1 MRAQDSH
8 MNKLRFIVPAVLALA
23 TTASASE
30 PKLGPTLFADKPS
43 RAWQIDWSGS
53 VVAPTPL
60 REAVAAAFVTGSDQ
74 TSAPPAVA
82 HEYSH
87 AYQVRAKIH
96 KYASFATLPLF
107 ATEIALGQSLYNEPG
122 GSKKTAHA
130 IVGAGIGSLFA
141 VNTVTGAMNLWEA
154 RKDSVGRTRRL
165 THGLL
170 MMAADAGFF
179 ATFLAAP
186 DDEHGNFTDARST
199 HRTIAITSIGLATA
213 GYLTMLFGGK

>member
-1 MRAQDSH
+1 MIRWH
-8 MNKLRFIVPAVLALA
+8 LIVPALLVVT

-30 PKLGPTLFADKPS
+30 PPAESTLFPDSHS
-43 RAWQIDWSGS
+43 RTWRIDWTGTS
-53 VVAPTPL
+53 VLSTPL
-60 REAVAAAFVTGSDQ
+60 HDAITRAAASGNDQ
-74 TSAPPAVA
+74 TSPPPAVA
-82 HEYSH
+82 TEYSH
-87 AYQVRAKIH
+87 AYHLRAKIH

-107 ATEIALGQSLYNEPG
+107 ATEIALGQSLYDEPG

-130 IVGAGIGSLFA
+130 IVGASIGSLFA

-154 RKDSVGRTRRL
+154 RKDPAGHKRRL

-186 DDEHGNFTDARST
+186 DSEHGDFTDARST
-199 HRTIAITSIGLATA
+199 HRNIAITSIGLATA

>member
-1 MRAQDSH
+1 MIRWH
-8 MNKLRFIVPAVLALA
+8 LIVPALLVVT

-30 PKLGPTLFADKPS
+30 PPAESTLFPDSHS
-43 RAWQIDWSGS
+43 RTWRIDWTGTS
-53 VVAPTPL
+53 VLSTPL
-60 REAVAAAFVTGSDQ
+60 HDAITRAAASGNDQ
-74 TSAPPAVA
+74 TSPPPTVA
-82 HEYSH
+82 TEYSH
-87 AYQVRAKIH
+87 AYHLRAKIH

-107 ATEIALGQSLYNEPG
+107 ATEIALGQSLYDEPG

-130 IVGAGIGSLFA
+130 IVGASIGSLFA

-154 RKDSVGRTRRL
+154 RKDPAGHKRRL

-186 DDEHGNFTDARST
+186 DSEHGDFTDARST
-199 HRTIAITSIGLATA
+199 HRNIAITSIGLATA

>member
-1 MRAQDSH
+1 MS
-8 MNKLRFIVPAVLALA
+8 KTRFIVPALLLLAA
-23 TTASASE
+23 TASASE
-30 PKLGPTLFADKPS
+30 PELNSTLFPDKPS
-43 RAWQIDWSGS
+43 KIWHVDWSGS
-53 VVAPTPL
+53 
-60 REAVAAAFVTGSDQ
+60 AVAATPLHDAIAEAFLPTIDQ
-74 TSAPPAVA
+74 TSPPPAVA
-82 HEYSH
+82 TEYSH

-96 KYASFATLPLF
+96 RYASFATLPLF
-107 ATEIALGQSLYNEPG
+107 ATELALGQSLYDDPG

-141 VNTVTGAMNLWEA
+141 VNTVTGVWNLIEA
-154 RKDSVGRTRRL
+154 KKDSVGRKRRL

-186 DDEHGNFTDARST
+186 DDEEGNFSDARST
-199 HRTIAITSIGLATA
+199 HRTIAITSIALATA

>member
-1 MRAQDSH
+1 MIRWH
-8 MNKLRFIVPAVLALA
+8 LIVPSLVLVA
-23 TTASASE
+23 TTATASE
-30 PKLGPTLFADKPS
+30 PANESALFADGP
-43 RAWQIDWSGS
+43 RAWRIDW
-53 VVAPTPL
+53 
-60 REAVAAAFVTGSDQ
+60 TG
-74 TSAPPAVA
+74 TSAPPTPLHDAIARAAATGNDQTSPPPAVA
-82 HEYSH
+82 TEYSH
-87 AYQVRAKIH
+87 AYHVRAKIH

-107 ATEIALGQSLYNEPG
+107 ATEIALGQSLYDEPG

-130 IVGAGIGSLFA
+130 IVGTSIGSLFA

-154 RKDSVGRTRRL
+154 RKDPTGHKRRL

-186 DDEHGNFTDARST
+186 DSEHADFTDARST
-199 HRTIAITSIGLATA
+199 HRNIAITSIGLATA

>member
-1 MRAQDSH
+1 MIRVQ
-8 MNKLRFIVPAVLALA
+8 FIVPSLLLLA
-23 TTASASE
+23 TTASASQPE
-30 PKLGPTLFADKPS
+30 LGPTFYADKPS
-43 RAWQIDWSGS
+43 RTWQIDWSGPAA
-53 VVAPTPL
+53 APTPL
-60 REAVAAAFVTGSDQ
+60 HDATAAVVTSRDQ
-74 TSAPPAVA
+74 TAAPPAVA
-82 HEYSH
+82 QEYSH
-87 AYQVRAKIH
+87 GYQVRAKIH

-154 RKDSVGRTRRL
+154 RKDSVGRKRRL

>member
-1 MRAQDSH
+1 MIRWH
-8 MNKLRFIVPAVLALA
+8 LIVPALLVVT

-30 PKLGPTLFADKPS
+30 PTAESTLFPDSHS
-43 RAWQIDWSGS
+43 RTWRIDWTGTS
-53 VVAPTPL
+53 VLSTPL
-60 REAVAAAFVTGSDQ
+60 HDAITRAAASGNDQ
-74 TSAPPAVA
+74 TSPPPAVA
-82 HEYSH
+82 TEYSH

-107 ATEIALGQSLYNEPG
+107 ATEIALGQSLYDEPG

-130 IVGAGIGSLFA
+130 IVGASIGSLFA

-154 RKDSVGRTRRL
+154 RKDPAGHKRRL

-186 DDEHGNFTDARST
+186 DSEHGDFTDARST
-199 HRTIAITSIGLATA
+199 HRNIAITSIGLATA

>member
-1 MRAQDSH
+1 MTNARIIIASA
-8 MNKLRFIVPAVLALA
+8 LLLAA

-30 PKLGPTLFADKPS
+30 PELGPTLFAEKPS
-43 RAWQIDWSGS
+43 PVWRISWTGS
-53 VVAPTPL
+53 DTGTTAL
-60 REAVAAAFVTGSDQ
+60 HDAIAAAFVTSNDQ
-74 TSAPPAVA
+74 TAPPPAVA
-82 HEYSH
+82 TEYSH

-107 ATEIALGQSLYNEPG
+107 ATEIALGQSLYDTPG

-130 IVGAGIGSLFA
+130 IVGASIGSLFA
-141 VNTVTGAMNLWEA
+141 VNTVTGIWNLIESK
-154 RKDSVGRTRRL
+154 KDPVGRTRRL

-186 DDEHGNFTDARST
+186 NDEHGNFTDARSA

-213 GYLTMLFGGK
+213 GYLTMLFGGH

>member
-1 MRAQDSH
+1 V
-8 MNKLRFIVPAVLALA
+8 NKVRFILPALLFLA
-23 TTASASE
+23 TTASASAPE
-30 PKLGPTLFADKPS
+30 VGSPLFPEKPS
-43 RAWQIDWSGS
+43 KAWHIDWSAAPAAAVPFHDAIAS
-53 VVAPTPL
+53 ASVAP
-60 REAVAAAFVTGSDQ
+60 SIQ
-74 TSAPPAVA
+74 TSPPPALA
-82 HEYSH
+82 TEYSH

-96 KYASFATLPLF
+96 KYASVATLPLF
-107 ATEIALGQSLYNEPG
+107 ASEIALGQSLYDQPG

-141 VNTVTGAMNLWEA
+141 VNTVTGVWNLFEA
-154 RKDSVGRTRRL
+154 RKDPAGRKRRL

-186 DDEHGNFTDARST
+186 DAEHGNFIDQRST
-199 HRTIAITSIGLATA
+199 HRSIALTSIGLATA